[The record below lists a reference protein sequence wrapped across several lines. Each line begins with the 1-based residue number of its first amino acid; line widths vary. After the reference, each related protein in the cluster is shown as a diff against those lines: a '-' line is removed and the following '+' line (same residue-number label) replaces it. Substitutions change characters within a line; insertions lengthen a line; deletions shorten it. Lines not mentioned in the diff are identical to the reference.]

1 MKIILLLAALLFAGS
16 TFYIT
21 MTDITWMWAR
31 AAYPTYPMGDGTM
44 NELMTGLSHFS
55 LTIIV
60 IAILYEFVKIIL
72 PIIKKKREQKKKD
85 PDGK

>member
-1 MKIILLLAALLFAGS
+1 MKKILLLAALLFAGS
-16 TFYIT
+16 TFYLT
-21 MTDITWMWAR
+21 MRDITWMWAR
-31 AAYPTYPMGDGTM
+31 AAYPTYPMGNGSLTG
-44 NELMTGLSHFS
+44 LMTGLMHFS

-60 IAILYEFVKIIL
+60 VAMIWEVVKALL